1 MPLSRDEVI
10 QGALDLLEE
19 HGMEGLTM
27 RRLAKALGVQAG
39 AIYWHFKDRQDL
51 EDAMADDLL
60 KGVTEPKPTGRWDQQ
75 VAELTRRITR
85 GLMARRHSAQLIQ
98 RALKPGPHGLAAS
111 EALIHAVRAWRQDEE
126 ITMWAT
132 SVIGYFVLGYVT
144 DVQATEEAK
153 ARGMVSIARDMI
165 KKLDKKAFPEITA
178 LGEQSFEHMM
188 TTRSH
193 QTRFDF
199 GLEVMLRGLK
209 AAARSAP
216 KRRRTKRPPK
226 RG

>member
-1 MPLSRDEVI
+1 MALSRDEVI
-10 QGALDLLEE
+10 EGGLALLEK
-19 HGMEGLTM
+19 EGLERLTM
-27 RRLAKALGVQAG
+27 RRLAQALGVQAG

-51 EDAMADDLL
+51 EDAMVDELM
-60 KGVTEPKPTGRWDQQ
+60 KGATSPPLQGSWDQQ
-75 VAELTRRITR
+75 VAELIRRLTR
-85 GLMARRHSAQLIQ
+85 GLMSRRHSSQLIP

-111 EALIHAVRAWRQDEE
+111 EALIKAVRAWGQDEE

-153 ARGMVSIARDMI
+153 ARGMISIARNMI
-165 KKLDKKAFPEITA
+165 KKLDKKQFPEITA
-178 LGEQSFEHMM
+178 LGEQSFEHMV
-188 TTRSH
+188 TARSH
-193 QTRFDF
+193 QARFEF

-209 AAARSAP
+209 AAVGSAP